1 MGSAMRNFEDDP
13 TLTDLLAPDQL
24 DRLNRLLSGVCREP
38 VRLREKPSE
47 DAVPVEFN
55 LETIG
60 WLSGGSLEE
69 RHAAAELV
77 TFIMMFVAKYR
88 LAANLH
94 HDTTEASYAELQR
107 QNDALKASESRYRE
121 LSEKLRDKVDEQVQV
136 IQKNQ
141 QELFESARLRSV
153 GQLAA
158 GVAHEINNPIGFIS
172 SNLRV
177 ARDYLEDLGAA
188 IPATP
193 ANQELLD
200 DFRDLLSESVDGTSR
215 VARIVADLKTFSSI
229 DQADYSLCN
238 INNLLQSAIHLVQT
252 EYSHNLQI
260 IERLAELPPVSG
272 HPSRLS
278 QTFFNLLDNA
288 AQALRDSGQDPGK
301 GRILVQSA
309 IEGDTI
315 RIIIQ
320 DNGCGIPGT
329 DRARIFDAFFTTRPV
344 GSGTGLGLTVARDTI
359 RAHEGSIT
367 IDSRPGTGTRV
378 TLSLPRKTKGDRHG

>member
-1 MGSAMRNFEDDP
+1 MRTFEDDP
-13 TLTDLLAPDQL
+13 SLDDLLSPEQRERL
-24 DRLNRLLSGVCREP
+24 DRLLSNLCTEP
-38 VRLREKPSE
+38 VTLNEHKLEGS
-47 DAVPVEFN
+47 VPVEFN

-60 WLSGGSLEE
+60 WLCGGLREE
-69 RHAAAELV
+69 RQAAANLV
-77 TFIMMFVAKYR
+77 SFIMMFVAKYR

-107 QNDALKASESRYRE
+107 QNEALKASEARYRE
-121 LSEKLRDKVDEQVQV
+121 LSEQLQDKVDEQVRV

-177 ARDYLEDLGAA
+177 ARDYLEDLREMV
-188 IPATP
+188 PASP
-193 ANQELLD
+193 INQELLD
-200 DFRDLLSESVDGTSR
+200 DFRDLLTESMDGTSR
-215 VARIVADLKTFSSI
+215 VAGIVSDLKTFSSI

-238 INNLLQSAIHLVQT
+238 INELLQSAVHLVQT
-252 EYSHNLQI
+252 EYHHNLQI
-260 IERLAELPPVSG
+260 TERLAELPPVTG

-278 QTFFNLLDNA
+278 QTFFNVLDNA
-288 AQALRDSGQDPGK
+288 AQALRDSDQAPDK
-301 GRILVQSA
+301 GRILLQSSVD
-309 IEGDTI
+309 GD
-315 RIIIQ
+315 RIQVIIQ
-320 DNGCGIPGT
+320 DNGCGIPEA

-344 GSGTGLGLTVARDTI
+344 GSGTGLGLTVARDTL
-359 RAHEGSIT
+359 RAHQGDVQ

-378 TLSLPRKTKGDRHG
+378 TLKIPMQGAQES